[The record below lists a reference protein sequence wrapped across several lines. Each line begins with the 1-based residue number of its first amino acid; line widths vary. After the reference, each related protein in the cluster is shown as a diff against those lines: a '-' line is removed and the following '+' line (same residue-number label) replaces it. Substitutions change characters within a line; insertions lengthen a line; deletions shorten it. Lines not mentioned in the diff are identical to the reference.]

1 VAGPDVLCGAEGD
14 PGDAALTPRR
24 CRVRPGG
31 PVPQGIAHLAIRL
44 FAKRTKLEAGAGL
57 PEELDDTTAGGHRE
71 FVRSVDRAFAILRA
85 FGRETPTLT
94 LSQVAE
100 RTGLTRASARRFLLT
115 FEALGYVGSDQRRFF
130 LRPRVLD
137 IGFAYLSSVP
147 IFDIVESHMEAMV
160 QQVQESS
167 SASVLDGTD
176 VIYTVRVPTKR
187 IMSVQIEVGTRLPAY
202 ATSMGRAL
210 LAALGP
216 AQLQEFFDQVRMRKL
231 TASTVTS
238 ERGLRQ
244 VLAKVRQQGW
254 CLVDQELEVGVRS
267 IAVPL
272 HDAAGKV
279 FAAMNISTNATRV
292 PEERLVGEFLPL
304 LRATAAAIDEDTRSR
319 RSTT

>member
-1 VAGPDVLCGAEGD
+1 MEDS
-14 PGDAALTPRR
+14 TR
-24 CRVRPGG
+24 
-31 PVPQGIAHLAIRL
+31 
-44 FAKRTKLEAGAGL
+44 
-57 PEELDDTTAGGHRE
+57 DDHRE
-71 FVRSVDRAFAILRA
+71 FVRAVDRAFAILRA
-85 FGRETPTLT
+85 FGRETPSLT

-115 FEALGYVGSDQRRFF
+115 LEALGYVGSDERRFF

-147 IFDIVESHMEAMV
+147 VFDIVESHMEAMV

-187 IMSVQIEVGTRLPAY
+187 IMSVQIDVGTRLPAY
-202 ATSMGRAL
+202 ATSMGRVL
-210 LAALGP
+210 LAALEPP
-216 AQLQEFFDQVRMRKL
+216 ALQEYFRQARMQKL
-231 TASTVTS
+231 TPSTVSS

-244 VLAKVRQQGW
+244 VLVKVRQQGW
-254 CLVDQELEVGVRS
+254 CMVDQELEVGVRS

-272 HDAAGKV
+272 HDASGRV

-292 PEERLVGEFLPL
+292 PEKRLVGELLPL
-304 LRATAAAIDEDTRSR
+304 LRKTAAAIDEDTRAR
-319 RSTT
+319 RSTAQL